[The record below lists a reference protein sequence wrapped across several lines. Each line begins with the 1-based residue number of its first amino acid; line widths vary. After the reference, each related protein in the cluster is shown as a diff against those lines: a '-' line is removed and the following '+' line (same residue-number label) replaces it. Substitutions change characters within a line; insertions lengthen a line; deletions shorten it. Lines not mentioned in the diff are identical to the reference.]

1 MVRVWPD
8 LDKVPIELCGEG
20 LSDDASLI
28 ISKSSLVRV
37 AFLTADRAVGA
48 KGFEGI
54 WTEIQDS
61 KFRAL
66 THSFVLLFICL
77 PHFVF
82 FCVWSVSYRFCK
94 RYF

>member
-1 MVRVWPD
+1 MHTCTLHYTLSFVVIPERGCPAAVVRVWPD

-20 LSDDASLI
+20 LTDDASLI

-61 KFRAL
+61 KLMFN
-66 THSFVLLFICL
+66 I
-77 PHFVF
+77 
-82 FCVWSVSYRFCK
+82 
-94 RYF
+94 

>member
-20 LSDDASLI
+20 LTDDASLI

-61 KFRAL
+61 KL
-66 THSFVLLFICL
+66 LSVL
-77 PHFVF
+77 
-82 FCVWSVSYRFCK
+82 
-94 RYF
+94 